1 MNETTPQERE
11 DQVAVSQ
18 PRGHSVTAALSGAVF
33 VVLAVLVAIGTTQ
46 QLDVAARELFRPA
59 DRWGATQLRVNV
71 VVEGLKPVF
80 VAPALAVF
88 GVVAALLRSSWRPAV
103 LVAAMGVVTVLLTL
117 SAKFAVQRADPHYEM
132 TALGGSFPSGHTVM
146 LMVALG
152 AVLLVLRGSIGWWGW
167 ALVAAGGLAMGLSL
181 LLQAAHW
188 LTDVVGGG
196 VLAVTVL
203 AAVDSPRR
211 RPAREDS
218 SAAERPGG
226 VRRPVEG

>member
-33 VVLAVLVAIGTTQ
+33 VVLAVLVAIGATS
-46 QLDVAARELFRPA
+46 QLDVAARELFRPE
-59 DRWGATQLRVNV
+59 DRWGATQMRVNV
-71 VVEGLKPVF
+71 VIEGLKPVF

-103 LVAAMGVVTVLLTL
+103 LVAATGAVTVLLTL
-117 SAKFAVQRADPHYEM
+117 SAKFAVQRPDPHDEM

-167 ALVAAGGLAMGLSL
+167 GLVAAAGLAMGLSL

-188 LTDVVGGG
+188 LTDVIGGG

-203 AAVDSPRR
+203 AAVDTLRR
-211 RPAREDS
+211 RPAREGS
-218 SAAERPGG
+218 RAAERPGS